1 MCFVDKARAPL
12 NPAEEALDDSVNEDD
27 RMRNAWAFNAV
38 KADIL
43 TKSVVFYEE
52 FGEIRGYSKLW
63 IPKKSE
69 EMEKSQKYTNRY
81 FQRCKIQYF
90 LSCFTTK
97 ELRLV
102 LS

>member
-1 MCFVDKARAPL
+1 LCFVDKARAPL

-52 FGEIRGYSKLW
+52 FGEIRGYSKNFGTEEERRDGEVAK
-63 IPKKSE
+63 IYQQIFPK
-69 EMEKSQKYTNRY
+69 M
-81 FQRCKIQYF
+81 
-90 LSCFTTK
+90 
-97 ELRLV
+97 
-102 LS
+102 

>member
-1 MCFVDKARAPL
+1 M
-12 NPAEEALDDSVNEDD
+12 NEDD

-69 EMEKSQKYTNRY
+69 EMEKSQKYTTDISKDVKSNIFSPALQPKNY
-81 FQRCKIQYF
+81 D
-90 LSCFTTK
+90 
-97 ELRLV
+97 
-102 LS
+102 

>member
-52 FGEIRGYSKLW
+52 FGEIRGYSNFRTEEERRDGEVAK
-63 IPKKSE
+63 IYQQIFPK
-69 EMEKSQKYTNRY
+69 M
-81 FQRCKIQYF
+81 
-90 LSCFTTK
+90 
-97 ELRLV
+97 
-102 LS
+102 